1 MFNTQNP
8 NLIAKFN
15 LTLTLIQ
22 LVVVLLCFQGE
33 CVLAS
38 QTPLPTVQ
46 AWYMSMTE
54 TYMWMPYRRPPD
66 S

>member
-8 NLIAKFN
+8 DLIAKFN

-33 CVLAS
+33 CV
-38 QTPLPTVQ
+38 
-46 AWYMSMTE
+46 
-54 TYMWMPYRRPPD
+54 
-66 S
+66 